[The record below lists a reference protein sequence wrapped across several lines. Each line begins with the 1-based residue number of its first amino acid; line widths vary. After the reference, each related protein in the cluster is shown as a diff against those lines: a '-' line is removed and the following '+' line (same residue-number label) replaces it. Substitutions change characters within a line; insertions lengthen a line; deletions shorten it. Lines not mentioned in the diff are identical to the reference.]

1 MAKLGE
7 MLLSEG
13 LITKEQIDRALAAQ
27 QKDGGFLGAIL
38 IHQKVLSEKQLVDV
52 LVRQTGT
59 PAVDLETIDFPAV
72 LADLLPANMAR
83 KYQCVPVKENGNM
96 LHVAMA
102 NPEDDRAIDAIAFK
116 TGRTI
121 KRLVAGPQSIEKAW
135 GKLYPKG
142 AVEELSQSQ
151 MRGKSDAANGKAEL
165 KELDKFISGAVDTVE
180 VVDQKK
186 DDAGPHN
193 LDMGASDPPIIKLIN
208 GLLMKAVSM
217 RASDIHVEPFEKEL
231 RVRLRVDGVLHK
243 ILELPPQFRHSVGS
257 RIKIMAGL
265 DIAERRIPQD
275 GRVKVLLEKKT
286 PIDFRVSV
294 LPGVYG
300 EKVVIRVLGQ
310 GSLKAGVHELPF
322 NKHAMQDVQDS
333 LRNPYGMILVTGP
346 TGSGKSTT
354 LYTMLTQLNQM
365 DVNIVTAEDPVEYN
379 LPGITQVNV
388 RPGIGFTFDMAL
400 RSFLRQDPDIIMVG
414 EMRDY
419 ETAAIAVKAAL
430 TGHLVLSTLHTNDSP
445 STIVRLVD
453 MGIEPYLV
461 ASAVKVV
468 IAQRLVR
475 KICPDCR
482 AETQLSD
489 GDRTNLSESEVASI
503 STLYAGKGCETCS
516 AIGYLGRMPVFE
528 VLTVKSKEIKRVITE
543 GGTEIQVAHVARK
556 EGMRTLKD
564 EVLDMVNR
572 GETTLEEAFSIIMSD

>member
-13 LITKEQIDRALAAQ
+13 LATSEQIDRALAVQ
-27 QKDGGFLGAIL
+27 KKDGGFLGAL
-38 IHQKVLSEKQLVDV
+38 LVKQGVFTEKQLVDV

-59 PAVDLETIDFPAV
+59 PAVDLDGVQFSAV
-72 LADLLPANMAR
+72 LSELLPMSLAKKHLCA
-83 KYQCVPVKENGNM
+83 PVQETGSV
-96 LHVAMA
+96 LSVAMV

-121 KRLVAGPQSIEKAW
+121 KRLVAGPQSMERAW
-135 GKLYPKG
+135 ARLYPKG
-142 AVEELSQSQ
+142 SEAPGHGSGRVKHEVN
-151 MRGKSDAANGKAEL
+151 DAKATLET
-165 KELDKFISGAVDTVE
+165 LDKFISGAVDSVE

-186 DDAGPHN
+186 DDSGPVG
-193 LDMGASDPPIIKLIN
+193 LEMTGSDPPIIKLIN

-231 RVRLRVDGVLHK
+231 RIRFRVDGVMHK
-243 ILELPPQFRHSVGS
+243 VLELAPALRHSVAS

-275 GRVKVLLEKKT
+275 GRVKVLLDKKT
-286 PIDFRVSV
+286 PVDFRVSV
-294 LPGVYG
+294 LPSVHG
-300 EKVVIRVLGQ
+300 EKIVIRILGQ

-322 NKHAMQDVQDS
+322 NKHAMRDAQEA

-379 LPGITQVNV
+379 LAGITQVNV

-461 ASAVKVV
+461 ASAVKLV

-475 KICPDCR
+475 RICAGCR
-482 AETQLSD
+482 EQVQLSD
-489 GDRTNLSESEVASI
+489 GDKGNLSESEIASI
-503 STLYAGKGCETCS
+503 TTLYAGKGCPSCDG
-516 AIGYLGRMPVFE
+516 IGYHGRLPVFE

-564 EVLDMVNR
+564 EVLDLVNR